1 MKKILIWSILPLIIL
16 IVIVLYILNKKD
28 KIDVKDTGFVY
39 EVDVCDEYF
48 ELVECII
55 DKSGNADY
63 TKQMRI
69 DLKNEVK
76 QMQEKWKN
84 YSKEELTKRCTDEL
98 SMFYDDKKMVEELK
112 LLRCLE

>member
-1 MKKILIWSILPLIIL
+1 L
-16 IVIVLYILNKKD
+16 VFVFNRKD

-55 DKSGNADY
+55 DKSDNVDY
-63 TKQMRI
+63 TMQMKI

-76 QMQEKWKN
+76 QMQEKWKSF
-84 YSKEELTKRCTDEL
+84 SKEDLMKRCSDEL

-112 LLRCLE
+112 LLRCLK